1 MAESSIN
8 LDSIETDEQG
18 AKKLSS
24 LLNVNHKQEF
34 LSIINE
40 GYVLSTIKHHFILT
54 GKTSRDIYVI
64 SLNAQAPALLQRCYV
79 FLSIKGKAY
88 YTNADTI
95 LVDIASTK
103 PVILLTSL
111 NGKFFAQS
119 FGWHGNNLICSKESL
134 IWTNDDNQDCEYHHV
149 NDVTLTYKKS
159 KPVFEILLFNDCNG
173 KKRKV
178 YAQIPH

>member
-1 MAESSIN
+1 MRRYFSILFFVCCSYAASAQLFVAESSIN

-54 GKTSRDIYVI
+54 GKTSLDIYVI

-103 PVILLTSL
+103 PVILRLARV
-111 NGKFFAQS
+111 FALRHSCQIIS
-119 FGWHGNNLICSKESL
+119 RF
-134 IWTNDDNQDCEYHHV
+134 
-149 NDVTLTYKKS
+149 VTGIQGA
-159 KPVFEILLFNDCNG
+159 EILCIFI
-173 KKRKV
+173 V
-178 YAQIPH
+178 QQ